1 MQAFDLP
8 QPEPRIYEIPDDSL
22 ESKPK
27 TALVLEDNAAFAD
40 TLKDA
45 LESFGYRVTIVPT
58 GAEGVQQILASDFDA
73 IVCDMVMPNFPG
85 DMFYLA
91 VQRARPHLCQRFIFI
106 TGHQD
111 NPKIVQF
118 IKQSGCV
125 ALWKPFEM
133 RRLSDALEFVNCGR
147 RQPVPVGTVNPIPN
161 IAKQILRVVGRC
173 DDNS

>member
-1 MQAFDLP
+1 MQSFDLP
-8 QPEPRIYEIPDDSL
+8 QPAPRIYEIPDDLL
-22 ESKPK
+22 ESKHK
-27 TALVLEDNAAFAD
+27 TVLVLEDNAAFAD

-45 LESFGYRVTIVPT
+45 LESFAYRVTVVPT

-91 VQRARPHLCQRFIFI
+91 VQRSRPHLCQRFIFI
-106 TGHQD
+106 TGDQD

-133 RRLSDALEFVNCGR
+133 CRLFDALEFVNFGRKQPAPVRTVNHLPNTGKTNSAGR
-147 RQPVPVGTVNPIPN
+147 RVS
-161 IAKQILRVVGRC
+161 R
-173 DDNS
+173 

>member
-1 MQAFDLP
+1 MQSFDLP
-8 QPEPRIYEIPDDSL
+8 QPAPRIYEIPDDLL
-22 ESKPK
+22 ESKHK
-27 TALVLEDNAAFAD
+27 TVLVLEDNAAFAD

-45 LESFGYRVTIVPT
+45 LESFGYRVTVVPT

-91 VQRARPHLCQRFIFI
+91 VQRSRPHLCQRFIFI
-106 TGHQD
+106 TGDQD

-133 RRLSDALEFVNCGR
+133 RRLFDALEFVNCGR
-147 RQPVPVGTVNPIPN
+147 KQPAPVGTVNHLPN
-161 IAKQILRVVGRC
+161 IGKTNSAGRRVLR
-173 DDNS
+173 